1 MSFNDALDL
10 VFFRANPMGFVLVD
24 FRLTYRTIG
33 KFHLGDAFK
42 LPPASLAV
50 CFPKSLALANRGA
63 GCDRVDIRD
72 APDNLEVHSPTP
84 LIHNQILAADLT

>member
-10 VFFRANPMGFVLVD
+10 VFFRANPMGFVPVD
-24 FRLTYRTIG
+24 FRLAYRTIG

-42 LPPASLAV
+42 YAFQSRLRSR
-50 CFPKSLALANRGA
+50 NRGA
-63 GCDRVDIRD
+63 GGDRVDIRD
-72 APDNLEVHSPTP
+72 APDNLEGHSPTP